1 MKIVLTGGGTGGHIY
16 PALAVGLKLKQKK
29 WDICYI
35 GSKQGIEKEIVPENN
50 IEFHS
55 ITVSPL
61 PRKISYKILSAGYKS
76 IKGFFQA
83 RKIIKKI
90 EPDIIFGTGGFVA
103 GPVILSASLAGYK
116 TLIHEQNVYPG
127 ITNKLLSF
135 KTDKIALNYQD
146 AKKYF
151 SEKVN
156 DKFVVT
162 GNPVRPQI
170 LTADRKQG
178 IKKLNLTDHKK
189 TLLVFGGS
197 QGAASINQA
206 MIKVCDYY
214 KNSSKVQII
223 YITGKKN
230 YEKVKN
236 KLNTKGINWKKN
248 HNIKLK
254 PYLHQME
261 WAYAAADLVVY
272 RAGATGL
279 AEITARGLPAI
290 LIPYPYS
297 TGDHQQYN
305 AQTLQ
310 KQGAAEVIND
320 HDLIGEILLKKIKS
334 IINNQK
340 KLKLMQKNSKQLG
353 HPEAV
358 DSLVKIIEKMVKS

>member
-1 MKIVLTGGGTGGHIY
+1 MKAILTGGGTGGHVY
-16 PALAVGLKLKQKK
+16 PALAVGLKLKQKN
-29 WDICYI
+29 WEIEYI
-35 GSKQGIEKEIVPENN
+35 GSKKGIEKDIVPEND
-50 IEFHS
+50 IKFHS

-61 PRKISYKILSAGYKS
+61 PRKVSFKVLMAGYNS

-83 RKIIKKI
+83 RKVIKKV

-103 GPVILSASLAGYK
+103 GPVVLSASLAGYK

-135 KTDKIALNYQD
+135 KSDKIALNYKE

-151 SEKVN
+151 PGKVS
-156 DKFVVT
+156 DKFIVT
-162 GNPVRPQI
+162 GNPVRPKI
-170 LTADRKQG
+170 LTAKRKKALKRLEL
-178 IKKLNLTDHKK
+178 IENRK
-189 TLLVFGGS
+189 TVLVFGGS

-206 MIKVCDYY
+206 MIKVCSYY
-214 KNSSKVQII
+214 KNSSKIQLI
-223 YITGKKN
+223 YITGKNN
-230 YEKVKN
+230 YKQVIN
-236 KLNTKGINWKKN
+236 KLKTEGVNLKDNC
-248 HNIKLK
+248 NIKII

-305 AQTLQ
+305 ALTLK

-320 HDLIGEILLKKIKS
+320 CDLNGEILLAKIKS
-334 IINNQK
+334 IINDQN
-340 KLKLMQKNSKQLG
+340 KLDSMKKNSKKLG

-358 DSLVKIIEKMVKS
+358 DNLVEIIENMVKY